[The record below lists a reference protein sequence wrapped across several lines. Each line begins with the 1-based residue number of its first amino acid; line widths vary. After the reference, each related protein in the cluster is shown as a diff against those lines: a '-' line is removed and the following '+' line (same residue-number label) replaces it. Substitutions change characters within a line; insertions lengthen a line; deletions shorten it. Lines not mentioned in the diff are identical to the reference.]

1 MLTFQLFLFE
11 RQVADHPSE
20 RQEGYDHYCVYL
32 LLVIMIKF

>member
-11 RQVADHPSE
+11 RQIADHPSE
-20 RQEGYDHYCVYL
+20 RQEGYDHYIHL